1 MNSRAAS
8 ERGAGSG
15 GDSVLGGPH
24 RLLRGPT
31 DLEDPGCVYVGPT
44 QKVLGR
50 RVPTLFMSGWVRAVL
65 VTLSALS
72 CGVACEA
79 EPLPVEGRR
88 GLRANCSSNCPR
100 TKLKNIYKNT
110 KFLALNKVK
119 FTASN
124 LKSSDIQRW
133 KKTLL
138 IMKKINQLKLTW
150 NQHRP

>member
-24 RLLRGPT
+24 RLLQGPT

-65 VTLSALS
+65 VTLSALAAVWPVRLS
-72 CGVACEA
+72 PCLWKVGVVSERTVLVTVP
-79 EPLPVEGRR
+79 EQS
-88 GLRANCSSNCPR
+88 LRIFIR
-100 TKLKNIYKNT
+100 
-110 KFLALNKVK
+110 
-119 FTASN
+119 
-124 LKSSDIQRW
+124 IQ
-133 KKTLL
+133 
-138 IMKKINQLKLTW
+138 NF
-150 NQHRP
+150 